1 MRLPAIIS
9 VGCVG
14 IGATLAP
21 PHLPQVRALK
31 SLPLRSPQP

>member
-14 IGATLAP
+14 IGATFAP
-21 PHLPQVRALK
+21 PHLPQVRALN